1 MEKFKYNKVEDENTN
16 ILHIASKDCIKP
28 TNNTNHIICNLNTP
42 ITCEEHEIFEITLL
56 TASIPYSFYAINYS
70 NKYLDVKER
79 VNGIDSFFTIF
90 IEEGNYNSIT
100 FLNKVKT
107 ELNNMSPN
115 GIQYVIDYNKV
126 TNKGEFDY
134 NNNIPNIN
142 EVVFLFQSGANSFF
156 NLQTVMGFYQEI
168 DMILPMVSTSTMNLN
183 PYANIFI
190 HSPSLGITNSFD
202 SMSKQNT
209 TIIAKI
215 PVNVAPFSNIF
226 YENDLFTK
234 YISGITSIG
243 SIELALRDEFQ
254 LPIDMNQNDWFCT
267 MKIKKL
273 NHNFPILTRENI
285 DKLFFG
291 E

>member
-1 MEKFKYNKVEDENTN
+1 MEKFKYNKLDDENIN
-16 ILHIASKDCIKP
+16 IIHIASKDCIKP

-70 NKYLDVKER
+70 NKYLDIKER
-79 VNGIDSFFTIF
+79 VNGIDSFFTIN
-90 IEEGNYNSIT
+90 IEEGNYNTIT

-107 ELNNMSPN
+107 ELNSMSPN
-115 GIQYVIDYNKV
+115 GITYILNYNKV
-126 TNKGEFDY
+126 TNKGEFDV
-134 NNNIPNIN
+134 NNIIGL
-142 EVVFLFQSGANSFF
+142 ESVIFLFNSGTNNFF
-156 NLQTVMGFYQEI
+156 NMQVVLGFYKDVDIQ
-168 DMILPMVSTSTMNLN
+168 LPAISTSTMNLN
-183 PYANIFI
+183 PYSNIFI

-215 PVNVAPFSNIF
+215 PVNVPPFSNIF

-234 YISGITSIG
+234 YISGINSVG
-243 SIELALRDEFQ
+243 AIELALRDEFQ
-254 LPIDMNQNDWFCT
+254 LPIDLNQNDWFCT
-267 MKIKKL
+267 IKIRKI
-273 NHNFPILTRENI
+273 NHNFPVLTRENI